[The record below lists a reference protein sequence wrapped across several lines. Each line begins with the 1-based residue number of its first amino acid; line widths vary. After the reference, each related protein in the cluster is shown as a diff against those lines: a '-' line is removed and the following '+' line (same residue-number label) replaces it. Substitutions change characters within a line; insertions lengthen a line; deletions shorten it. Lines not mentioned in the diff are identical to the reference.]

1 MPLVNRPPY
10 YISNAVFLS
19 EILKLA
25 TSLSLALYDIATDPH
40 TLEDLTVTGL
50 FTKLGQVVFTS
61 DSWKMALPA
70 ILYTLQTTLQY
81 IGVSNLDDA
90 TFQVTSQLEMLVT
103 AVLSVTM
110 LGRSLSMRKWVAT
123 IILMVGIAIV
133 QVPTFSNADT
143 TVLSTKDLQGGVAFH
158 SPRTIWDLESLG
170 NAAAGQL
177 SKRYATY
184 EGIEVDDAA
193 NAPPEVNTRIGL
205 VAVVLACSLSGVA
218 SAYSEKALKDAKP
231 EVPSASAWVRN
242 VQMSFYSIWP
252 ALFIGVF
259 FTGGKHIAK
268 TGFFAG
274 YNSVVWLAIMFQA
287 LGGVV
292 GALVVNNVDN
302 FTENLNSPRAYRSFS
317 ASWPA
322 RQFST
327 SRSHLHG
334 VFSQLMQAQFL
345 LGTSVVFF
353 ATYLCNTAPE
363 DEALPPPINLTA
375 EKSGEQSYFDL
386 ESVTVAAMDERIF
399 QQLDVLERGARF
411 NSRPAHDGYN
421 ISSAEYS
428 AYDGHGP
435 EYRTHNANTTLQR
448 YHRDHD
454 DDQPAEAGFI
464 DPLLPN
470 QPHIRHATG
479 TSGHAR
485 LSFMPDEAPLG
496 SHARPRAFDISRFA
510 FDAGHTD
517 LSSSSGPEQAW
528 PSSPAFRASQQRPAI
543 YSLGR
548 GNQRSGHRPAQE
560 QFEPQTAY
568 QPVSVEQ
575 LEHEEQRME
584 ESSRQQPEAYFH
596 SSHAPRDS
604 ISRPKKAIQGPPVVQ
619 GISLVSTH
627 ELPDRFR
634 SIFSFPLFNA
644 VQSKCFETIYKSND
658 NLVLSA
664 PTGSGK
670 TAVLELA
677 ICRLISGFASG
688 SYKIVYQ
695 APTKSLCSER
705 QRDWQRK
712 LGPLDIQCAELT
724 GDTDISQLRSVQNAT
739 IIITTPEKWDSVTRK
754 WKDHQKLMQMV
765 KLFLIDEVHILKE
778 DRGAT
783 LEAVVSRMKSV
794 GSNVRF
800 VALSATVPNSQD
812 IATWL
817 GKDPMNQ
824 HVPAVR
830 EHFGEEFRPVRLQKH
845 VAGYQ
850 GNSNDFA
857 FEKMLNAKLP
867 EVITKWSR
875 RKPIMVFCFTRSSC
889 VDTAKLL
896 ATWWATK
903 GPKDRFWSA
912 PRQQIVVGEKDL
924 RETLSSGVAFHHAGL
939 QVQDRLAVEK
949 GYLEGEISVICC
961 TSTLAVGVNLPCH
974 MAIIKN
980 TITYTGGP
988 TGSVKEYSDL
998 EIMQMLGRAGRPQF
1012 DDSAVAVI
1020 MTRLARVPHYEK
1032 MITGQEIL
1040 ESCLH
1045 RNLIDHLNADI
1056 GLGTITSAASA
1067 KKWLSGTF
1075 LHVRLKENPDHYKLQ
1090 GDSYGQNLEECLDS
1104 ICRNGIAALEESD
1117 LVQSTPKLHCTE
1129 FGDSMARY
1137 YLQFETMKVILAL
1150 PPKAKLSEILSAV
1163 AQAAE
1168 FRDVRFR
1175 GGEKSTYKELNK
1187 NASIKFPIPVNLDQP
1202 AHKVSLV
1209 IQAVLGA
1216 IDFPSE
1222 DYKQRLEFGVAKAT
1236 IFQQAQRF
1244 VRCIV
1249 DCQLFLDDAVSTRN
1263 ALMLARS
1270 LGAQVWDDSP
1280 LHMKQLDGVGLVSVR
1295 KLAVAGIKS
1304 IEDIETTEAHRLE
1317 GFLSRNPPYG
1327 EQLQKKAKAFPK
1339 LRISMKTMGE
1349 PSINKGQHVTVNVKA
1364 EIGFLNETV
1373 PTMFQ
1378 GRQVYVCL
1386 LAETSDG
1393 HKVHFARISAKK
1405 LDAGQEVMFSA
1416 NLTNAGQTV
1425 RAYIMCD
1432 EIAGSARHAM
1442 LKPDIPAIAF
1452 PPPKTAEEAN
1462 KQRSQVVHAPNIA
1475 KRRAS
1480 ALRSGAEVESV
1491 SDEFGDAGL
1500 DDADLTF
1507 AETGGFVDID
1517 DLDNCAKQK
1526 KQRTTHSTQ
1535 VNVDWEPKQLADG
1548 KWACNHTCKDKTV
1561 CKHMCCRD
1569 GLDKKPKPPKQKE
1582 IKKQAAEPGSD
1593 PKQTQLSM
1601 VTSKRVALTTP
1612 ATGAT
1617 QKTQVQAARGNTDMR
1632 EVQDLNRLHNSVRSS
1647 TARLP
1652 VLGKGKA
1659 TDKSNQ
1665 SGQPRFFDGH
1675 NSMQYP
1681 ISSDF
1686 GMDAGEAGDSD
1697 YESEDFRPQSAP
1709 RMSPSRDSA
1718 GFLDVEMDML
1728 DTGPG
1733 TDAEGQLP
1741 ADGPGDGHI
1750 DFPSYSAKSIFA
1762 EPEQWDVDDN
1772 DMDDLQLALAVPQ
1785 TRVSNSDGVLPVAKT
1800 SESKHL
1806 FVGYSTDSAEQSAF
1820 DAVPGTKQAETR
1832 PLRAPPAQLRP
1843 EFQRPAQPFLD
1854 NSFLAGAADGQE
1866 ANGEASSAESPD
1878 ELAKWFSQEFGNEL
1892 FNYTG

>member
-1 MPLVNRPPY
+1 
-10 YISNAVFLS
+10 
-19 EILKLA
+19 
-25 TSLSLALYDIATDPH
+25 
-40 TLEDLTVTGL
+40 
-50 FTKLGQVVFTS
+50 
-61 DSWKMALPA
+61 
-70 ILYTLQTTLQY
+70 
-81 IGVSNLDDA
+81 
-90 TFQVTSQLEMLVT
+90 
-103 AVLSVTM
+103 
-110 LGRSLSMRKWVAT
+110 
-123 IILMVGIAIV
+123 
-133 QVPTFSNADT
+133 
-143 TVLSTKDLQGGVAFH
+143 
-158 SPRTIWDLESLG
+158 
-170 NAAAGQL
+170 
-177 SKRYATY
+177 
-184 EGIEVDDAA
+184 
-193 NAPPEVNTRIGL
+193 
-205 VAVVLACSLSGVA
+205 
-218 SAYSEKALKDAKP
+218 
-231 EVPSASAWVRN
+231 
-242 VQMSFYSIWP
+242 
-252 ALFIGVF
+252 
-259 FTGGKHIAK
+259 
-268 TGFFAG
+268 
-274 YNSVVWLAIMFQA
+274 
-287 LGGVV
+287 
-292 GALVVNNVDN
+292 
-302 FTENLNSPRAYRSFS
+302 
-317 ASWPA
+317 
-322 RQFST
+322 
-327 SRSHLHG
+327 
-334 VFSQLMQAQFL
+334 
-345 LGTSVVFF
+345 
-353 ATYLCNTAPE
+353 
-363 DEALPPPINLTA
+363 
-375 EKSGEQSYFDL
+375 
-386 ESVTVAAMDERIF
+386 MDERIF

-411 NSRPAHDGYN
+411 NTRPADDGYN

-428 AYDGHGP
+428 AYDGRGRD
-435 EYRTHNANTTLQR
+435 YNTHDTNNTLQP
-448 YHRDHD
+448 YHQD
-454 DDQPAEAGFI
+454 DEYDQPIEANFL
-464 DPLLPN
+464 DHPLPSHPPVR
-470 QPHIRHATG
+470 QVTAA
-479 TSGHAR
+479 SGHAR
-485 LSFMPDEAPLG
+485 LSIMPGEAPLED
-496 SHARPRAFDISRFA
+496 HARTRAFDMSRFA
-510 FDAGHTD
+510 FDASHTD

-528 PSSPAFRASQQRPAI
+528 PSSPTFRASQQRPAA
-543 YSLGR
+543 YDLSR
-548 GNQRSGHRPAQE
+548 GSEGSHHRPARDQYE
-560 QFEPQTAY
+560 QQSAYEPVT
-568 QPVSVEQ
+568 VEQ
-575 LEHEEQRME
+575 LEHEERQMK
-584 ESSRQQPEAYFH
+584 ESSRQQAATYFEP
-596 SSHAPRDS
+596 SHAPRDS
-604 ISRPKKAIQGPPVVQ
+604 LSRPKKPVQGAPVVQ

-677 ICRLISGFASG
+677 ICRLISGFTSG

-712 LGPLDIQCAELT
+712 LGPLDLQCAELT

-778 DRGAT
+778 DRGAP

-867 EVITKWSR
+867 EVITKWSQ
-875 RKPIMVFCFTRSSC
+875 RKPIMVFCFTRNSC
-889 VDTAKLL
+889 VETAKLL
-896 ATWWATK
+896 ANWWATK

-924 RETLSSGVAFHHAGL
+924 RGVAFHHAGL
-939 QVQDRLAVEK
+939 QAQDRLAVEK
-949 GYLEGEISVICC
+949 GYLEGEINVICC

-980 TITYTGGP
+980 TITYTSGP
-988 TGSVKEYSDL
+988 TGGVKEYSDL

-1045 RNLIDHLNADI
+1045 RNLIDHLNAEI

-1075 LHVRLKENPDHYKLQ
+1075 LYVRLKENPHHYKLQ
-1090 GDSYGQNLEECLDS
+1090 GDAYGRNLEECLDS
-1104 ICRNGIAALEESD
+1104 ICHNGIAALEESD

-1129 FGDSMARY
+1129 FGDAMARY
-1137 YLQFETMKVILAL
+1137 YLQFETMKVILAI

-1168 FRDVRFR
+1168 FRDIRFR

-1187 NASIKFPIPVNLDQP
+1187 NSSIKFPIPVNLDQP

-1216 IDFPSE
+1216 IDLPSE

-1270 LGAQVWDDSP
+1270 FGAQVWDDSP

-1317 GFLSRNPPYG
+1317 GILSRNPPYG
-1327 EQLQKKAKAFPK
+1327 EQLQKKARAFPK
-1339 LRISMKTMGE
+1339 LRISMETMGE
-1349 PSINKGQHVTVNVKA
+1349 PVIKKGQHVTVNVKA
-1364 EIGFLNETV
+1364 EIGFLNETE

-1386 LAETSDG
+1386 LVEISDG

-1405 LDAGQEVMFSA
+1405 LGAGQEVMFSA
-1416 NLTNAGQTV
+1416 NLINAGQTI
-1425 RAYIMCD
+1425 RAYVMCD

-1442 LKPDIPAIAF
+1442 LKPEIPTIAF
-1452 PPPKTAEEAN
+1452 PPPKTAEEAS
-1462 KQRSQVVHAPNIA
+1462 KQRSQVVYAPNVA

-1480 ALRSGAEVESV
+1480 VLKSGADIQSV
-1491 SDEFGDAGL
+1491 SDETGDAGL

-1507 AETGGFVDID
+1507 AESGGFVDID
-1517 DLDNCAKQK
+1517 DLDNSGKQK
-1526 KQRTTHSTQ
+1526 RQKTTHSTQ
-1535 VNVDWEPKQLADG
+1535 MNDDREPRQLANG
-1548 KWACNHTCKDKTV
+1548 KWACNHACKDKTA

-1582 IKKQAAEPGSD
+1582 SKKQAAELGSD
-1593 PKQTQLSM
+1593 PRQTQLSM
-1601 VTSKRVALTTP
+1601 GTSKRAALTTP
-1612 ATGAT
+1612 ATGST
-1617 QKTQVQAARGNTDMR
+1617 QKTQVQAACRKTDTR
-1632 EVQDLNRLHNSVRSS
+1632 EVQDLNRLHNSVKSS
-1647 TARLP
+1647 TAKLS
-1652 VLGKGKA
+1652 VLGKVKA
-1659 TDKSNQ
+1659 TDKSDP
-1665 SGQPRFFDGH
+1665 SGPPRFLGGH
-1675 NSMQYP
+1675 NSMQYS
-1681 ISSDF
+1681 ISSDY
-1686 GMDAGEAGDSD
+1686 GMDAEEPSPSQYD
-1697 YESEDFRPQSAP
+1697 SEDFRPQPAS
-1709 RMSPSRDSA
+1709 RTSPSRGPAFED
-1718 GFLDVEMDML
+1718 DML
-1728 DTGPG
+1728 DAGH
-1733 TDAEGQLP
+1733 
-1741 ADGPGDGHI
+1741 GDGAGGR
-1750 DFPSYSAKSIFA
+1750 PSAQGSDDSQVDLSSYTDEPVPAA
-1762 EPEQWDVDDN
+1762 PEQWDVDD
-1772 DMDDLQLALAVPQ
+1772 DEMDDLHLALA
-1785 TRVSNSDGVLPVAKT
+1785 TRQPTGSNNNDVLPAEKK
-1800 SESKHL
+1800 SQSKHL
-1806 FVGYSTDSAEQSAF
+1806 FVGYSTDSVEQSAC
-1820 DAVPGTKQAETR
+1820 DAVPESKHAEVPR
-1832 PLRAPPAQLRP
+1832 PRIPRAQLRQTR
-1843 EFQRPAQPFLD
+1843 EQAVQPLLD
-1854 NSFLAGAADGQE
+1854 NSFLAKATEEQKAGGGLSA
-1866 ANGEASSAESPD
+1866 AESPD
-1878 ELAKWFSQEFGNEL
+1878 ELAKWFTEEFGNEL

>member
-1 MPLVNRPPY
+1 
-10 YISNAVFLS
+10 
-19 EILKLA
+19 
-25 TSLSLALYDIATDPH
+25 
-40 TLEDLTVTGL
+40 
-50 FTKLGQVVFTS
+50 
-61 DSWKMALPA
+61 
-70 ILYTLQTTLQY
+70 
-81 IGVSNLDDA
+81 
-90 TFQVTSQLEMLVT
+90 
-103 AVLSVTM
+103 
-110 LGRSLSMRKWVAT
+110 
-123 IILMVGIAIV
+123 
-133 QVPTFSNADT
+133 
-143 TVLSTKDLQGGVAFH
+143 
-158 SPRTIWDLESLG
+158 
-170 NAAAGQL
+170 
-177 SKRYATY
+177 
-184 EGIEVDDAA
+184 
-193 NAPPEVNTRIGL
+193 
-205 VAVVLACSLSGVA
+205 
-218 SAYSEKALKDAKP
+218 
-231 EVPSASAWVRN
+231 
-242 VQMSFYSIWP
+242 
-252 ALFIGVF
+252 
-259 FTGGKHIAK
+259 
-268 TGFFAG
+268 
-274 YNSVVWLAIMFQA
+274 
-287 LGGVV
+287 
-292 GALVVNNVDN
+292 
-302 FTENLNSPRAYRSFS
+302 
-317 ASWPA
+317 
-322 RQFST
+322 
-327 SRSHLHG
+327 
-334 VFSQLMQAQFL
+334 
-345 LGTSVVFF
+345 
-353 ATYLCNTAPE
+353 
-363 DEALPPPINLTA
+363 
-375 EKSGEQSYFDL
+375 
-386 ESVTVAAMDERIF
+386 MDERIF
-399 QQLDVLERGARF
+399 QQLNVLERGARF
-411 NSRPAHDGYN
+411 NTRPANDRNN

-428 AYDGHGP
+428 AYDAHSR
-435 EYRTHNANTTLQR
+435 EYQTRDTNAALQR
-448 YHRDHD
+448 YHRDDD
-454 DDQPAEAGFI
+454 DDQPVEANFL
-464 DPLLPN
+464 DHPLPN
-470 QPHIRHATG
+470 LPPAGRVTAA
-479 TSGHAR
+479 SGQAR
-485 LSFMPDEAPLG
+485 LSLMPGEFPLET
-496 SHARPRAFDISRFA
+496 HARTRGFDMSRFA
-510 FDAGHTD
+510 FDPDHIEI
-517 LSSSSGPEQAW
+517 SSSSGLEQAW
-528 PSSPAFRASQQRPAI
+528 PSSPTFRASQ
-543 YSLGR
+543 
-548 GNQRSGHRPAQE
+548 HRPSMYALARGSQRADLGPAQQQYE
-560 QFEPQTAY
+560 QQSTY
-568 QPVSVEQ
+568 QPVSIEQ
-575 LEHEEQRME
+575 LEREERQLE
-584 ESSRQQPEAYFH
+584 ASSRQQAEAPFEHNYAPEESAH
-596 SSHAPRDS
+596 
-604 ISRPKKAIQGPPVVQ
+604 RPNRPTQRPPVVQ

-627 ELPDRFR
+627 QLPDRFR
-634 SIFSFPLFNA
+634 SIFPFPLFNA
-644 VQSKCFETIYKSND
+644 VQSKCFETIYKSSD

-712 LGPLDIQCAELT
+712 LGPLDLQCAELT

-794 GSNVRF
+794 GSTVRF

-817 GKDPMNQ
+817 GKDAMNQ

-867 EVITKWSR
+867 EVITKWSQ
-875 RKPIMVFCFTRSSC
+875 RKPIMVFCFTRNSC

-903 GPKDRFWSA
+903 GPRDRFWTA

-939 QVQDRLAVEK
+939 QAQDRLAVET
-949 GYLEGEISVICC
+949 GYLEGEINVICC

-980 TITYTGGP
+980 TITYTSGP
-988 TGSVKEYSDL
+988 TGGVKEYSDL

-1012 DDSAVAVI
+1012 DDSAVAII

-1045 RNLIDHLNADI
+1045 RNLIDHLNAEI

-1075 LHVRLKENPDHYKLQ
+1075 LYVRLQENPDHYKLQ
-1090 GDSYGQNLEECLDS
+1090 GDAYGRNLEECLDS

-1129 FGDSMARY
+1129 FGDAMARY

-1168 FRDVRFR
+1168 FRDIRFR

-1187 NASIKFPIPVNLDQP
+1187 NSSIKFPIPVNLDQP

-1216 IDFPSE
+1216 IDLPSE
-1222 DYKQRLEFGVAKAT
+1222 DYKQRLEFGVAKVT

-1317 GFLSRNPPYG
+1317 GILSRNPPYG

-1339 LRISMKTMGE
+1339 LRISMKTVGE
-1349 PSINKGQHVTVNVKA
+1349 PIIKKGQHVTVNIKA
-1364 EIGFLNETV
+1364 EISLLNETI

-1386 LAETSDG
+1386 LAEISDG

-1405 LDAGQEVMFSA
+1405 LGAGQEVMFSA
-1416 NLTNAGQTV
+1416 NLTNAGQTI

-1442 LKPDIPAIAF
+1442 LKPEIPAMAF
-1452 PPPKTAEEAN
+1452 PPPKAAEEAN
-1462 KQRSQVVHAPNIA
+1462 KHRSEAVYAPNKA
-1475 KRRAS
+1475 KRRAP
-1480 ALRSGAEVESV
+1480 ALKSGVDVESV

-1500 DDADLTF
+1500 DDTDLTF

-1517 DLDNCAKQK
+1517 DLDHSGKQK
-1526 KQRTTHSTQ
+1526 KQKTTHATL
-1535 VNVDWEPKQLADG
+1535 VNEDWEPRQLANG
-1548 KWACNHTCKDKTV
+1548 KWACGHACKDKTA

-1569 GLDKKPKPPKQKE
+1569 GLDKKPKPPKQNGT
-1582 IKKQAAEPGSD
+1582 KKQAAEPGSD

-1601 VTSKRVALTTP
+1601 ATSKRAALKTP
-1612 ATGAT
+1612 ATGST
-1617 QKTQVQAARGNTDMR
+1617 QKMQAESARRKTDTR
-1632 EVQDLNRLHNSVRSS
+1632 EVQDLNRLHNSVTSS
-1647 TARLP
+1647 TARMP
-1652 VLGKGKA
+1652 ILGKGKA
-1659 TDKSNQ
+1659 MDKSDS
-1665 SGQPRFFDGH
+1665 SGQPRFLGCH
-1675 NSMQYP
+1675 NSMQYS
-1681 ISSDF
+1681 ISSDY
-1686 GMDAGEAGDSD
+1686 GMDAGETGNSQYDRD
-1697 YESEDFRPQSAP
+1697 DFRPQPAS
-1709 RMSPSRDSA
+1709 RMSPTRDPA
-1718 GFLDVEMDML
+1718 GISDVEEDML
-1728 DTGPG
+1728 DAGPG
-1733 TDAEGQLP
+1733 NDAEEHLSAEGL
-1741 ADGPGDGHI
+1741 GDGHI
-1750 DFPSYSAKSIFA
+1750 DFSSYTDEPVPTA
-1762 EPEQWDVDDN
+1762 PEQWDIDDE
-1772 DMDDLQLALAVPQ
+1772 DMDDVHLGLVTPQ
-1785 TRVSNSDGVLPVAKT
+1785 PTDSNSNDAMPAKK
-1800 SESKHL
+1800 EGQSKHL
-1806 FVGYSTDSAEQSAF
+1806 FVGYSTDSAEQSAY
-1820 DAVPGTKQAETR
+1820 DAVPEPNDAKA
-1832 PLRAPPAQLRP
+1832 PLSRTPPPQLR
-1843 EFQRPAQPFLD
+1843 QTLQQAAQPLLE
-1854 NSFLAGAADGQE
+1854 NSSLAEATEEQE
-1866 ANGEASSAESPD
+1866 IGSKVSSAESPN